1 MHRNY
6 LNDLLHNYAP
16 SDPNEIIAKQLMLDF
31 ISNNKDC
38 FERTLLQ
45 GHFTASCWLVNK
57 FMDRTLLTHH
67 AKLNTWLQLGGHCDG
82 DSNITRVALKE
93 AQEES
98 GLLNLKLV
106 SEQIFDIDV
115 HAIPANNREPWHL
128 HYDVRF
134 LIQVLDDA
142 PLIISPESKAL
153 CWFGTDVNSLP
164 TAEPSI
170 LRMFNKWLEIRSEC
184 NV

>member
-6 LNDLLHNYAP
+6 LSSLLHNYFPTDA
-16 SDPNEIIAKQLMLDF
+16 NEIAAKQLMLDF
-31 ISNNKDC
+31 ISNNTDC

-57 FMDRTLLTHH
+57 FMDRAVLTHH
-67 AKLNTWLQLGGHCDG
+67 TKLDTWLQLGGHCDG
-82 DSNITRVALKE
+82 DSNILAVALKE

-98 GLLNLKLV
+98 GLLNIKFM

-115 HAIPANNREPWHL
+115 HIIPAYKDDPAHL
-128 HYDVRF
+128 HYDIRF
-134 LIQVLDDA
+134 LLQVQDDA

-153 CWFGTDVNSLP
+153 CWFGKDVNSLP
-164 TAEPSI
+164 TAETSI
-170 LRMFNKWLEIRSEC
+170 LRMFNKWLAIC
-184 NV
+184 